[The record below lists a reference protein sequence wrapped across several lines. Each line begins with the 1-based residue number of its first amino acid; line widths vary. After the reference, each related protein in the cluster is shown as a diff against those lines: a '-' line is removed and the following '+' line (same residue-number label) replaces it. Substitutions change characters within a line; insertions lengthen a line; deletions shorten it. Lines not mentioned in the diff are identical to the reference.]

1 MLAYN
6 PTERLSLSEIK
17 AHYRIHKYDGPII
30 NGHDAQNNSLI
41 RIKNLSKDHRKT
53 L

>member
-30 NGHDAQNNSLI
+30 NGNDAQIISFTA
-41 RIKNLSKDHRKT
+41 RKN
-53 L
+53 